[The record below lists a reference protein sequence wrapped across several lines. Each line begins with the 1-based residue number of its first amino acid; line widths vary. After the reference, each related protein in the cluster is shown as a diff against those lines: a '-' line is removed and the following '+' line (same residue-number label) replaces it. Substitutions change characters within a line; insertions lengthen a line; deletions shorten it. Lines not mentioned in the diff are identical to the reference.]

1 MGLSGIVAQILLLRE
16 FLVSFLGNELTLGII
31 LANWLLLEALGSFCL
46 GRSVKRVK
54 KPLEMYVILQLVF
67 SIALPTAIY
76 LSRVFR
82 VFLST
87 TPGETLGFG
96 PIFLASLCITS
107 PVAISHGALFTYGS
121 QLYSQGRERDSSSI
135 GTVYALETIGTIVG
149 GFILSLLLIRTLSS
163 FEIALL
169 VSLTNGAASALL
181 LWPESRVPRLN
192 LGVSLWAISILF
204 SLLYA
209 CLFLPSQSNK
219 LDLSSIRLQWQGL
232 EVVHNENSI
241 YGNIT
246 VTKQGEQFT
255 FFTDG
260 IPSVTV
266 PVPDIATI
274 EDFVHFPMLLHG
286 APRSVLILSGGVGG
300 MIREILKYPV
310 KRIDYVELDP
320 LLLKLVQKFQTPL
333 THAELSDPRVQV
345 HHSDGRLFVREGA
358 EQYDI
363 IFIGVSSPR
372 ELQSNRLFTREFFEL
387 ARRRMSSEGILVLSL
402 PGSLTYLS
410 PALRDLNKCILET
423 LRSVY
428 QSVRVVPG
436 DVNLFLSSNSRNVEE
451 IGSREIAK
459 SLEAAQIKTGLFTKG
474 YVENRLEDRWLQ
486 WFMKSME
493 GGSVTQNSDFHPSGV
508 FYDLSYWNALFSP
521 YLTAI
526 FKPFER
532 FGLSLTLALI
542 GLLTVMGGVV
552 FRRTSPRSRYCVP
565 YAILT
570 TGFAGMIFELA
581 IIFTFQTFYGYLY
594 YQIGILI
601 TFFMMGLAAGS
612 LIITRRLDRMTGG
625 MFLFLKIDL
634 TILLFSLILPAVFF
648 SLSHYLGKASVDL
661 LLYSIFLIMSFLGG
675 LGVGIEFP
683 LAAKIYHEIPSS
695 RATVGQTAAII
706 YGADLFGGFFGGLLG
721 GILLLPVLGLWQ
733 TCLVVAM
740 IKASSFVLLLL
751 FTSLTTKSRKHS
763 TIEIP

>member
-46 GRSVKRVK
+46 GRSVKKVK
-54 KPLEMYVILQLVF
+54 KPLEFYVILQLIF
-67 SIALPTAIY
+67 SVALPAAIY
-76 LSRVFR
+76 LSRVFK

-121 QLYSQGRERDSSSI
+121 HLYAQGRENRSSSI
-135 GTVYALETIGTIVG
+135 GSVYALETIGTIVG
-149 GFILSLLLIRTLSS
+149 GFIFSFLLIRTLSS

-169 VSLTNGAASALL
+169 VSLTNGAASAFL
-181 LWPESRVPRLN
+181 LWPGRRVPRLN
-192 LGVSLWAISILF
+192 PGVGLWAISILF

-209 CLFLPSQSNK
+209 SLFLPSQSNW

-232 EVVHNENSI
+232 EVVHHENSI

-246 VTKQGEQFT
+246 VTKLGEQFT
-255 FFTDG
+255 FFADG
-260 IPSVTV
+260 VPSITV

-274 EDFVHFPMLLHG
+274 EDFVHFPMLLHR
-286 APRSVLILSGGVGG
+286 APRRVLILSGGVGG

-310 KRIDYVELDP
+310 DRIDYVELDP

-333 THAELSDPRVQV
+333 TYAELSDPRVQV
-345 HHSDGRLFVREGA
+345 HFSDGRLFVREGA
-358 EQYDI
+358 ESYDI
-363 IFIGVSSPR
+363 VFIGVSSPR

-387 ARRRMSSEGILVLSL
+387 ARRRMSDGGMLVLSL

-428 QSVRVVPG
+428 RSVRVVPG
-436 DVNLFLSSNSRNVEE
+436 DVNLFLSSDSRNVEE

-459 SLEAAQIKTGLFTKG
+459 RLEAAQIRTGLFTKA
-474 YVENRLEDRWLQ
+474 YVENRLEVRWLQ
-486 WFMKSME
+486 WFLKSME
-493 GGSVTQNSDFHPSGV
+493 EGSVNQNSDFRPSGV

-521 YLTAI
+521 YLTAV
-526 FKPFER
+526 FKPFGR
-532 FGLSLTLALI
+532 FGLKFTLALMVF
-542 GLLTVMGGVV
+542 LTVMGVV
-552 FRRTSPRSRYCVP
+552 VMRRTPRCSHFCLP

-570 TGFAGMIFELA
+570 TGFSGMIFELA

-594 YQIGILI
+594 YQMGVLI
-601 TFFMMGLAAGS
+601 TLFMMGLAAGS
-612 LIITRRLDRMTGG
+612 LFMTQRLDRINRGIS
-625 MFLFLKIDL
+625 LFLKMELI
-634 TILLFSLILPAVFF
+634 ILLFSLALPAIFF
-648 SLSHYLGKASVDL
+648 SLSNYLGKASADL
-661 LLYSIFLIMSFLGG
+661 FLYSIFLIMSFLAGS
-675 LGVGIEFP
+675 GVGIEFP

-695 RATVGQTAAII
+695 GTTVGQTAAMI

-733 TCLVVAM
+733 TCLVVAL

-751 FTSLTTKSRKHS
+751 S
-763 TIEIP
+763 TRPVSKIR

>member
-46 GRSVKRVK
+46 GRSVKSVR
-54 KPLEMYVILQLVF
+54 KPLESYVILQLIF
-67 SIALPTAIY
+67 SVSLPTAIY
-76 LSRVFR
+76 LSRVFK

-121 QLYSQGRERDSSSI
+121 QLFSQGRVNDSSSI

-149 GFILSLLLIRTLSS
+149 GFILSFLLIRTLSS

-169 VSLTNGAASALL
+169 ISLTNGVASAVL
-181 LWPESRVPRLN
+181 LWPEKRIPRLN
-192 LGVSLWAISILF
+192 LGVSLWGISILF

-209 CLFLPSQSNK
+209 SLFLPSQSNK
-219 LDLSSIRLQWQGL
+219 LNLSSIRLQWQGL

-260 IPSVTV
+260 VPSVTV
-266 PVPDIATI
+266 PIPDIATI

-286 APRSVLILSGGVGG
+286 APRTVLILSGGVGG

-310 KRIDYVELDP
+310 NRVDYVEIDP
-320 LLLKLVQKFQTPL
+320 LLLTLIHKFQTPL
-333 THAELSDPRVQV
+333 TYAELSDPRVQV
-345 HHSDGRLFVREGA
+345 HYSDGRLFLQESIG
-358 EQYDI
+358 QYDI

-387 ARRRMSSEGILVLSL
+387 ARRKMNGEGILVLSL

-423 LRSVY
+423 LKSVYRSV
-428 QSVRVVPG
+428 RIIPG
-436 DVNLFLSSNSRNVEE
+436 DVNLFLASDSRNVEV

-459 SLEAAQIKTGLFTKG
+459 RLEAAHIKTGLFTKG
-474 YVENRLEDRWLQ
+474 YVENRLEERWLQ
-486 WFMKSME
+486 WFLKSME
-493 GGSVTQNSDFHPSGV
+493 GGTVSQNSDFRPSGV

-532 FGLSLTLALI
+532 YGLKLTFALM
-542 GLLTVMGGVV
+542 GLLTALGVV
-552 FRRTSPRSRYCVP
+552 VLRRTPRCSRYCLP
-565 YAILT
+565 YAMLT

-594 YQIGILI
+594 YQIGILV
-601 TFFMMGLAAGS
+601 TLFMMGLAAGS
-612 LIITRRLDRMTGG
+612 LFITHRLDRMTEVHFPVPKDGSNHTPLLSHLAG
-625 MFLFLKIDL
+625 R
-634 TILLFSLILPAVFF
+634 ILL
-648 SLSHYLGKASVDL
+648 
-661 LLYSIFLIMSFLGG
+661 
-675 LGVGIEFP
+675 
-683 LAAKIYHEIPSS
+683 
-695 RATVGQTAAII
+695 
-706 YGADLFGGFFGGLLG
+706 
-721 GILLLPVLGLWQ
+721 
-733 TCLVVAM
+733 
-740 IKASSFVLLLL
+740 VLLLSWEDTRRPPSL
-751 FTSLTTKSRKHS
+751 FH
-763 TIEIP
+763 IPGHVFPGGRRGWNRVPPGGQDLP